1 MIQNLRDYDFEP
13 IFTVPT
19 LIRNEREG
27 APYART
33 WVKGY
38 PVLCRYHKGPLGVK
52 GRYGAHTG
60 DANRGGR
67 LGPRSNNE
75 E

>member
-1 MIQNLRDYDFEP
+1 MIECSPRK
-13 IFTVPT
+13 PT
-19 LIRNEREG
+19 RPMVVNWIGWDHLL
-27 APYART
+27 
-33 WVKGY
+33 Y
-38 PVLCRYHKGPLGVK
+38 PVLCRYLEGPLGVK
-52 GRYGAHTG
+52 RPYGAHTG

>member
-1 MIQNLRDYDFEP
+1 MFLTIYKVRKSSVCD
-13 IFTVPT
+13 
-19 LIRNEREG
+19 LIRTPR
-27 APYART
+27 
-33 WVKGY
+33 V
-38 PVLCRYHKGPLGVK
+38 CRYHKEPLGVK

>member
-1 MIQNLRDYDFEP
+1 MDTSQSNRGTHRYHLR
-13 IFTVPT
+13 
-19 LIRNEREG
+19 
-27 APYART
+27 
-33 WVKGY
+33 Y
-38 PVLCRYHKGPLGVK
+38 PVLCRYLEGPLGVK